1 MIWLPLYLSLFSGP
15 AVDPELEKA
24 VQTYWD
30 LLQKGDK
37 AGALRYV
44 IPEGQNLFLNR
55 RTNPFR
61 SWELD
66 KIEPRSRD
74 EALVTVKAEQ
84 MLFPAG
90 VYYPVPLREV
100 WVRQQDGWRVRI
112 RAPNPEQLKR
122 ALAGGTAPRPRGP
135 KPGALHVLPKQVK
148 IHFLDRSQRGAVRI
162 RNGLSETVHVSRFDY
177 DKTRFEL
184 LESGDSVAAGQ
195 DLRLVFRY
203 IGNESKKSLKSEFR
217 VILKRGGGDDSKEEL
232 FTVPVLYNYVS
243 PGAKALLGLNQKK
256 LDQLRRGETVK
267 PVLPSP
273 ASPPPLPSLPPAV
286 EPEFKPE
293 EE

>member
-1 MIWLPLYLSLFSGP
+1 MNWLPLSLILVLS
-15 AVDPELEKA
+15 ATVDPELEIA
-24 VQTYWD
+24 VRTYWD
-30 LLQKGDK
+30 LLQKSDK
-37 AGALRYV
+37 AGALQYV
-44 IPEGQNLFLNR
+44 VPEGQNLFLNR

-61 SWELD
+61 SWQLE
-66 KIEPRSRD
+66 KIEPRSPD
-74 EALVTVKAEQ
+74 EALVTVKVEQ
-84 MLFPAG
+84 MLLPAG
-90 VYYPVPLREV
+90 VYYPVSVRQV
-100 WVRQQDGWRVRI
+100 WVRQQDAWRIWI
-112 RAPNPEQLKR
+112 RPPTPEQIKR
-122 ALAGGTAPRPRGP
+122 AFSGGVTPRPRGP
-135 KPGALHVLPKQVK
+135 KPGVLDLLPKQVK

-203 IGNESKKSLKSEFR
+203 IGNESKKSLTSEFR
-217 VILKRGGGDDSKEEL
+217 VILKRGGGDESKEEL

-243 PGAKALLGLNQKK
+243 PGARALLGLNQKK